1 MDKVCAFIRPQGGGR
16 IIGARV
22 SSDGAKGMRYSGRRI
37 GIPLRGPW
45 ALAAGAICIGIGVY
59 QGLVSG
65 TLATRG
71 IETEARVVDVDSRSR
86 RKAFGQTYRLTLQ
99 FEDRSGS
106 AWREHTGYSSR
117 YDDHEVGDRVA
128 ILYNPIQPSEFALDS
143 WYELWAWP
151 AGFAAAGIL
160 GCSLFLSRRGAGGR
174 RTEAG
179 A

>member
-1 MDKVCAFIRPQGGGR
+1 
-16 IIGARV
+16 
-22 SSDGAKGMRYSGRRI
+22 MRYSGGRI
-37 GIPLRGPW
+37 RIPLRGPW

-59 QGLVSG
+59 QGLVST

-71 IETEARVVDVDSRSR
+71 IEAEARVVDVDSRSR
-86 RKAFGQTYRLTLQ
+86 RKAFGRTYGLTLQ
-99 FEDRSGS
+99 FEDRGGS
-106 AWREHTGYSSR
+106 AWRERTGYSTL

-128 ILYNPIQPSEFALDS
+128 ILYNPADPREFALDS

-151 AGFAAAGIL
+151 AGFGALGFL
-160 GCSLFLSRRGAGGR
+160 GCSPFLSGRGARGR